1 MIKNVKLVRI
11 YYFTAVLL
19 VTIVSC
25 KPNNTK
31 GETKSKPNVVFIAV
45 DDLRPDLGVYGNEF
59 VQTPNMDKLAQQG
72 VFFTNHYVQ
81 VPTCGA
87 SRYSL
92 ITGLRP
98 RKKSQLGNNIFA
110 QEVANQPEKTA
121 PESFVHQLR
130 RNGYYTVGIGKI
142 SHSVDG
148 LVYGYE
154 EEPSTKK
161 EMPHS
166 WDEFHFN
173 SGKWGTGW
181 NAFFGYADGENRQ
194 SLKRQVKPYEM
205 GAVDDKGYP
214 DGLTA
219 ELAVKKLAELK
230 NKKQSFFL
238 GVGFFKPHLPFNAP
252 KKYWDLYNRE
262 TLPLSPNPFIG
273 EGVNQ
278 ASLQSSGEF
287 NGYQLTDEK
296 AGLKSKLSD
305 DYSRKL
311 VHAYYASI
319 SYVDAQIGKVLDE
332 IKALELEENTI
343 VVVWGDHGWN
353 LGDHL
358 VWGKHTLFERSL
370 NSPLIIKVPGTASKN
385 AKIETITETVDIYP
399 TILELCNVASA
410 ADIDGESLVASMR
423 NPTLKKED
431 VAYSYYKNGISMRT
445 SRYRLTK
452 YFRDAKPTIELYD
465 HEVDPYETKNRAI
478 LDTTVVNVLMPLL
491 EKGNTGLYG
500 SK

>member
-1 MIKNVKLVRI
+1 MPVNYHNFVWILLLM
-11 YYFTAVLL
+11 VLG
-19 VTIVSC
+19 C
-25 KPNNTK
+25 KSKVNTK
-31 GETKSKPNVVFIAV
+31 TSIKQPNVVFIAV
-45 DDLRPDLGVYGNEF
+45 DDLRPDLGVYGNQF

-72 VFFTNHYVQ
+72 AFFTNHYVQ

-98 RKKSQLGNNIFA
+98 RKKSQLGNNVFA
-110 QEVANQPEKTA
+110 QEVASQPEKNI
-121 PESFVHQLR
+121 PESFIHQLR

-142 SHSVDG
+142 SHAADG
-148 LVYGYE
+148 LIYGYE
-154 EEPSTKK
+154 EQPSTKK
-161 EMPHS
+161 ELPYS

-194 SLKRQVKPYEM
+194 SMKRQVKPYQM
-205 GAVDDKGYP
+205 GEVDDNGYP

-219 ELAVKKLAELK
+219 ALAVKKLRDLK
-230 NKKQSFFL
+230 NKEQPFFL

-262 TLPLSPNPFIG
+262 ELQVSPNPFIA
-273 EGVNQ
+273 ESVNN
-278 ASLQSSGEF
+278 ASLQNSGEF

-296 AGLKSKLSD
+296 AGLTSKLSD
-305 DYSRKL
+305 EYSRKL

-319 SYVDAQIGKVLDE
+319 SYVDAQIGKVVDE
-332 IKALELEENTI
+332 LKALELEENTI
-343 VVVWGDHGWN
+343 VIVWGDHGWN

-385 AKIETITETVDIYP
+385 LKIETITETIDIYP
-399 TILELCNVASA
+399 TILELCDVELGAS
-410 ADIDGESLVASMR
+410 IDGESLVSTMR
-423 NPTLKKED
+423 NPKIKKED
-431 VAYSYYKNGISMRT
+431 VAYSYFKNGISMRT
-445 SRYRLTK
+445 NRYRLTK
-452 YFRDAKPTIELYD
+452 YFREAKPTIELFD
-465 HEVDPYETKNRAI
+465 HQIDPYETKNRAL
-478 LDTTVVNVLMPLL
+478 LDTTIVKELMPLL

-500 SK
+500 RN